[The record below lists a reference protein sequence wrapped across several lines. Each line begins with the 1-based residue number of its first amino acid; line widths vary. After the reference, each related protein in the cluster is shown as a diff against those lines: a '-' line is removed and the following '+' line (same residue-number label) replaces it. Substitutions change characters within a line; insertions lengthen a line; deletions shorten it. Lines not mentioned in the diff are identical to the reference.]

1 MAKSVS
7 CKLCTLLRSNSFIA
21 ALQSHRFA
29 VFYADTGQ
37 ADVLVSSRQQGT
49 HSGKDVNV
57 TGQALESPAVAG
69 RAGTHAA
76 AMGASGSQ
84 PCANGL
90 SMQDSAGP
98 DGLEAAA
105 LEPGTQKALLPALRV
120 MFKQH
125 SVVNLA
131 DIRYVDNHR
140 QAILCVLAHE

>member
-1 MAKSVS
+1 MTYIYG
-7 CKLCTLLRSNSFIA
+7 KLCV
-21 ALQSHRFA
+21 LQAEHSSAFKQFHCCTTDPEPDICC
-29 VFYADTGQ
+29 VYADTGQ

-84 PCANGL
+84 PSANGA
-90 SMQDSAGP
+90 SMQNGAGP
-98 DGLEAAA
+98 GSQETAA
-105 LEPGTQKALLPALRV
+105 LEPATQKALLPALLV

-131 DIRYVDNHR
+131 DIRYVDNDG
-140 QAILCVLAHE
+140 QAT